1 MPDYAYLIVGGGMT
15 ADAAAQALH
24 EAAPAGSIGLISA
37 EPHPPYDRPPLSK
50 ALWKGEPEEKIWRKP
65 AATGAALHL
74 GRRITALDPR
84 ARSVTDDRGT
94 VYRYQKLLLA
104 TGGVPRRLP
113 LKTDQIIYFRTLDDY
128 RRLRALATQSVRF
141 GVLGGG
147 FIGSEIAAA
156 LRMQGRDVTMLIPEA
171 GLGAR
176 VYPADLSRF
185 LVDYYR
191 QKGVEVRTGEGMV
204 GLESRGGKCVVRTT
218 TQALVA
224 SDIVVAGLG
233 IQPSVELAEQ
243 AGLLVENGIVVD
255 EFCRSSHPD
264 VYAAGDVASFP
275 NPALGSRLRVEHED
289 NANTM
294 GKIAGQNMAGR
305 ATPYTHLP
313 FFYSDLFE
321 LGYEAVGEL
330 DSRLEAV
337 ADWKTP
343 FREGVVYY
351 LQAGRVRGV
360 LLWNTWGQ
368 VDHARA
374 LIAQPGPFRPA
385 DLKGRLPA

>member
-1 MPDYAYLIVGGGMT
+1 MGMRTYTYVIVGGGMT
-15 ADAAAQALH
+15 ADAAV
-24 EAAPAGSIGLISA
+24 EGIRAADPAGPLALIGA
-37 EPHPPYDRPPLSK
+37 EPHPPYNRPPLSK
-50 ALWKGEPEEKIWRKP
+50 GLWKGEPEEGIWRQAAP
-65 AATGAALHL
+65 AGAELQL
-74 GRRITALDPR
+74 GRRVVGIDLR
-84 ARSVTDDRGT
+84 GHSVTDDRGT
-94 VYRYQKLLLA
+94 VYGFQKLLLA
-104 TGGVPRRLP
+104 TGGAPRRLP
-113 LKTDQIIYFRTLDDY
+113 LQSDQVIYFRTLDDY
-128 RRLRALATQSVRF
+128 RRLRGLAEQRLRF
-141 GVLGGG
+141 TVVGGG
-147 FIGSEIAAA
+147 FIGSEVAAA
-156 LRMQGRDVTMLIPEA
+156 LRLQGRDVVMLVPEA

-176 VYPADLSRF
+176 VFPADLSRF

-191 QKGVEVRTGEGMV
+191 EKGVELRPGEGMV

-218 TQALVA
+218 TRAEVVG
-224 SDIVVAGLG
+224 DIVVAGLG

-255 EFCRSSHPD
+255 EFCRTSHPD

-330 DSRLEAV
+330 DSRLETV

-351 LQAGRVRGV
+351 LKAGRAGARWSTPARSSLSRGRS
-360 LLWNTWGQ
+360 
-368 VDHARA
+368 APP
-374 LIAQPGPFRPA
+374 I
-385 DLKGRLPA
+385 

>member
-1 MPDYAYLIVGGGMT
+1 MRNYTYVIVGGGMT
-15 ADAAAQALH
+15 ADAAVEGIRGAD
-24 EAAPAGSIGLISA
+24 PAGPLAVIGA
-37 EPHPPYDRPPLSK
+37 EPHPPYNRPPLSK
-50 ALWKGEPEEKIWRKP
+50 GLWKGDPEDAIWRT
-65 AATGAALHL
+65 AAKTGAELHL
-74 GRRITALDPR
+74 GRRVIGIDLR
-84 ARSVTDDRGT
+84 ARSVTDDRGAQ
-94 VYRYQKLLLA
+94 YGFKMLLLA
-104 TGGVPRRLP
+104 TGGAPRRLP
-113 LKTDQIIYFRTLDDY
+113 LQSDQVIYFRTLDDY
-128 RRLRALATQSVRF
+128 RRLRALAEQRLRF
-141 GVLGGG
+141 TVVGGG
-147 FIGSEIAAA
+147 FIGSEVAAA
-156 LRMQGRDVTMLIPEA
+156 LRLRGRDVTMLVPEE

-176 VYPADLSRF
+176 VFPADLSRF

-191 QKGVEVRTGEGMV
+191 EKGVELRTGEGMV
-204 GLESRGGKCVVRTT
+204 GLESRAGKCIVRTT
-218 TQALVA
+218 TRAEVTG
-224 SDIVVAGLG
+224 DIVVAGLG

-255 EFCRSSHPD
+255 EFCRTSHPD

-351 LQAGRVRGV
+351 LKAGRVRGV